1 MKRRKRLS
9 KPVAETGL
17 VSTVIDNPDWRPDL
31 HGEKAFPRKV
41 TASVNLRES
50 AIATLAAKGGL
61 TAAQVAA
68 ADRFRALW
76 ERMGGKGFGTVDLE
90 RERVDGG
97 MRREPITAAA
107 LDAGRE
113 LKRCRLLLGEYGYS
127 LVRMVAGERRS
138 LHEICASRRERDSA
152 ADWLR
157 RDLTA
162 LAQMWGFETR
172 R

>member
-1 MKRRKRLS
+1 MKRRK
-9 KPVAETGL
+9 KPSRPAVDTGVAQAI
-17 VSTVIDNPDWRPDL
+17 VDNPDWRPAH
-31 HGEKAFPRKV
+31 HGEKAFPRKI
-41 TASVNLRES
+41 TASVNIRES
-50 AIATLAAKGGL
+50 AIATLAAKGVL
-61 TAAQVAA
+61 DPAQVAA

-76 ERMGGKGFGTVDLE
+76 ERVGGRGVGTIDLV

-97 MRREPITAAA
+97 ERREPVTASA

-113 LKRCRLLLGEYGYS
+113 LRRCRLLLGEYGYW
-127 LVRMVAGERRS
+127 LVRQLAGERRS
-138 LHEICASRRERDSA
+138 LHEFCPTRRERDST

-162 LAQMWGFETR
+162 LAKMWGYETR

>member
-1 MKRRKRLS
+1 VKRRKRQAQAA
-9 KPVAETGL
+9 VDDGIVTQA
-17 VSTVIDNPDWRPDL
+17 IDNPDWRPDL
-31 HGEKAFPRKV
+31 NGEKGFPRKI
-41 TASVNLRES
+41 AANVNTRES

-61 TAAQVAA
+61 NAAQVAA

-76 ERMGGKGFGTVDLE
+76 ERMGGKGIGTIDFR

-97 MRREPITAAA
+97 MRPDPLPAST

-113 LKRCRLLLGEYGYS
+113 LRRCRLLLGEFGYG
-127 LVRMVAGERRS
+127 LVRQVAGERRS
-138 LHEICASRRERDSA
+138 LHELCTSRRERDST

-157 RDLTA
+157 RDLTS
-162 LAQMWGFETR
+162 LAKMWGYETR

>member
-1 MKRRKRLS
+1 MKRRKKQG
-9 KPVAETGL
+9 KPAADAGVAA
-17 VSTVIDNPDWRPDL
+17 VVVDNPGWRPQLD
-31 HGEKAFPRKV
+31 GEKAFPRKI

-50 AIATLAAKGGL
+50 AIATLAAKGALGPS
-61 TAAQVAA
+61 QVAA

-76 ERMGGKGFGTVDLE
+76 ERLGGKGFGTIDLA

-97 MRREPITAAA
+97 LAREPVTAAA

-113 LKRCRLLLGEYGYS
+113 LKRCRLLLGEYGYW
-127 LVRMVAGERRS
+127 LVRQVAGERRS
-138 LHEICASRRERDSA
+138 LHEFCATRRERDST

-162 LAQMWGFETR
+162 LARMWGYETR